1 MKAKKKKAP
10 PKVMVQA
17 SAQTDPSA
25 NEKPNKAVV
34 SKVETAVQV
43 QSFVEEEKKEPEKPR
58 LTTSASQVSP
68 RKIGSYEL

>member
-17 SAQTDPSA
+17 SAQTSPPEA
-25 NEKPNKAVV
+25 EKPIKEVF
-34 SKVETAVQV
+34 KVETAVQV
-43 QSFVEEEKKEPEKPR
+43 QSFVEEEKKEPEKPQLR
-58 LTTSASQVSP
+58 TSASQVSP